1 MSNKKPPGNR
11 IAITISGDYALAGV
25 EGIEPSLKVLETS
38 VIPFDHTPVVA
49 GAKPAKVIIAKKQW
63 RVNSEPSG
71 VWPIA
76 LITRNPVQ
84 RKVIVGNY
92 GFA

>member
-1 MSNKKPPGNR
+1 
-11 IAITISGDYALAGV
+11 
-25 EGIEPSLKVLETS
+25 
-38 VIPFDHTPVVA
+38 VVA